1 MSRIEEPTD
10 RQYVDGP
17 SRFGRKNGMQAR
29 KKKIA
34 VSIAAPLLRRVQ
46 AAVTR
51 KRAKS
56 VSAYVERAVAAQLA
70 AETSFDELLADA
82 LAQTGGPPTRT
93 ERALARRLLRGA
105 AA

>member
-1 MSRIEEPTD
+1 MH
-10 RQYVDGP
+10 
-17 SRFGRKNGMQAR
+17 AR

-46 AAVTR
+46 AAVSR

-56 VSAYVERAVAAQLA
+56 VSAYVEHAVAAQLA

-82 LAQTGGPPTRT
+82 LAQTGGPPTRS
-93 ERALARRLLRGA
+93 ERALARRLLRGVA
-105 AA
+105 A